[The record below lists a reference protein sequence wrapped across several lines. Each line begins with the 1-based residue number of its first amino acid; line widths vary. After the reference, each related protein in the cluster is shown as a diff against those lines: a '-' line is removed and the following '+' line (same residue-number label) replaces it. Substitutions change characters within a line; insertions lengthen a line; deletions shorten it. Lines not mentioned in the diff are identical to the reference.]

1 MSTAA
6 DILLFIGS
14 VFMFLAALGLVRMPD
29 VYTRLQAGT
38 KAATLGAFSILFAV
52 LLYHPNW
59 AAKLI
64 LIIFF
69 ILLTSPVGSS
79 TIARS
84 ALLFGNKPWR
94 TKQQELQQELQHE
107 SQQDKTP

>member
-1 MSTAA
+1 MSNIA
-6 DILLFIGS
+6 DIFLFIGS

-29 VYTRLQAGT
+29 LYTRLQATT
-38 KAATLGAFSILFAV
+38 KAATLGAFSIMFGV
-52 LLYHPNW
+52 LLFEPIW
-59 AAKLI
+59 SAKLV

-84 ALLFGNKPWR
+84 ALMFGNKPWHVPE
-94 TKQQELQQELQHE
+94 K
-107 SQQDKTP
+107 DKTS